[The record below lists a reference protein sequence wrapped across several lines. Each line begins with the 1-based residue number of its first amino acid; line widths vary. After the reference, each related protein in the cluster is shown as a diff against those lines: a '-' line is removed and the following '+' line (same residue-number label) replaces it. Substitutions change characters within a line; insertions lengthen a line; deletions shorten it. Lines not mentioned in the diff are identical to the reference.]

1 MAVGDEKRMEQWEYE
16 AATNEELLEEFVD
29 TRDPGLKRELV
40 LRYSYIVKSVA
51 MQMRGVYASF
61 AEVDDIIN
69 EGIIA
74 LMSALDKFDPHRNVK
89 FNSYASLRIRGAVI
103 DLARKQDWVP
113 RSVRRFAKDVDEAS
127 NALYASLGRVP
138 TEEEIAA
145 HMNMPI
151 EKYQKLLGKTGFFN
165 LLSLDALIDESQFSG
180 SVSNGVPA
188 ESNLDLLPAENFSRK
203 ELYGTLK
210 DAVLQLRP
218 KEQLVISLYY
228 RKELNMKEIAKVLGV
243 SEPRV
248 SQIQAGALR
257 KLRKSFELYLE
268 EAPKSCGTVEK

>member
-1 MAVGDEKRMEQWEYE
+1 MAMGDKKSMEQREYE
-16 AATNEELLEEFVD
+16 AATNEELLDEFVE

-180 SVSNGVPA
+180 TAANGVPT
-188 ESNLDLLPAENFSRK
+188 ESNLDVLPAENFGRK
-203 ELYGTLK
+203 ELYGALK
-210 DAVLQLRP
+210 DAVLKLRP

-248 SQIQAGALR
+248 SQIQAVALR
-257 KLRKSFELYLE
+257 KLRKSFEIYLE
-268 EAPKSCGTVEK
+268 DVPQPDRSVGK